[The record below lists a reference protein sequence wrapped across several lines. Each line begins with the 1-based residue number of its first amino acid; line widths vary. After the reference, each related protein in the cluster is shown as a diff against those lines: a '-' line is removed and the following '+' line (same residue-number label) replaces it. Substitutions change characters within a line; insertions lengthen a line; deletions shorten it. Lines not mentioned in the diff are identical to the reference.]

1 MNRKQGAGV
10 VSSRKAA
17 RAGAG
22 AATPTTFTLSELK
35 EKKKKP
41 DTTKQE
47 ATDPNAKPE
56 GYNTIM
62 LPISVP
68 TPTEL

>member
-22 AATPTTFTLSELK
+22 AATSTTLTLSELK
-35 EKKKKP
+35 EKKKP